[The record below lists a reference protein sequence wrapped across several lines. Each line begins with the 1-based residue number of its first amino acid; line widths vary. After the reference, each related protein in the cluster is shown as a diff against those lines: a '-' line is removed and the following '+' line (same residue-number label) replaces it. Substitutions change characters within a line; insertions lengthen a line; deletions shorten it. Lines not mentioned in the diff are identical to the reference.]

1 MTAQAKK
8 TIKNRKIHNIK
19 DQKFH
24 LKNYPQ
30 KKIKG
35 KLYQ

>member
-35 KLYQ
+35 KLFH

>member
-1 MTAQAKK
+1 MTVQAKK

-19 DQKFH
+19 DQKVP

-30 KKIKG
+30 KKIKE

>member
-1 MTAQAKK
+1 MTVQAKK

-19 DQKFH
+19 DQKVP